1 MSKSKY
7 LKMSQIYFSLIVFFI
22 LLIYE
27 PAYSEVVYPQY
38 TGENVV
44 DMSGKFDNRY
54 INSLKS
60 ELSQSANE
68 VRIVFL
74 DTKDKINLAFYAPK
88 LFDKWEMPEDSVLVV
103 IDPYLDKTGYGIG
116 KKVLEEMKQRLA
128 VKNNS
133 KEKEN
138 SKQIDYDNL
147 ASAISD
153 KFSPSQVKQEN
164 KTNTKNKKS
173 NNSGSSENYNPS
185 NSTGNN
191 KKANTDSIIF
201 SPLVIKILLAVLFL
215 IIVSGGIGFFY
226 SNKKR
231 LKEKQ
236 ELKTT
241 YTFDADIRKGE
252 ILELIEKIN
261 KDIQKMNTY
270 KGGTKKE
277 VKANIEQLI
286 LWKNKGELF
295 IERIDSEFEDIDI
308 DDLGS
313 AREILDEASL
323 IKDELSRVH
332 KESVDIRKDFKST
345 IIKSSM
351 SISDIRVNLENCKV
365 SLESIRTIYKLP
377 LGISEDKIFKCEKYI
392 EQISQL
398 ASENNPIE
406 VRELSQSTYST
417 IKSIKKELE
426 VIPHLYRQ
434 LQETIPITIESSL
447 EENILDI
454 HQRNKTKKEIN
465 DLKNDALISLS
476 NGNLEHSE
484 QLIKA
489 IFDRITQIRSMADKT

>member
-116 KKVLEEMKQRLA
+116 KKVLEEMKQRLT

-133 KEKEN
+133 KEKDS

-215 IIVSGGIGFFY
+215 I
-226 SNKKR
+226 
-231 LKEKQ
+231 
-236 ELKTT
+236 
-241 YTFDADIRKGE
+241 
-252 ILELIEKIN
+252 LI
-261 KDIQKMNTY
+261 
-270 KGGTKKE
+270 
-277 VKANIEQLI
+277 
-286 LWKNKGELF
+286 
-295 IERIDSEFEDIDI
+295 
-308 DDLGS
+308 
-313 AREILDEASL
+313 
-323 IKDELSRVH
+323 
-332 KESVDIRKDFKST
+332 
-345 IIKSSM
+345 
-351 SISDIRVNLENCKV
+351 
-365 SLESIRTIYKLP
+365 
-377 LGISEDKIFKCEKYI
+377 
-392 EQISQL
+392 
-398 ASENNPIE
+398 
-406 VRELSQSTYST
+406 
-417 IKSIKKELE
+417 
-426 VIPHLYRQ
+426 
-434 LQETIPITIESSL
+434 
-447 EENILDI
+447 
-454 HQRNKTKKEIN
+454 
-465 DLKNDALISLS
+465 
-476 NGNLEHSE
+476 
-484 QLIKA
+484 
-489 IFDRITQIRSMADKT
+489 